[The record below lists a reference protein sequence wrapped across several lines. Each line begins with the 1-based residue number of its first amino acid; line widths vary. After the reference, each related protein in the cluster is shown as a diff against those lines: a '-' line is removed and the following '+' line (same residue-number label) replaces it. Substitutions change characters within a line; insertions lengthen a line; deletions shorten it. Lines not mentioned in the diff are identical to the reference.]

1 LLVFSAKML
10 GDRMKRD
17 NMVGCNDKI
26 VLENQ
31 LNVGKCRNFECRQ
44 FKSDGYGDVH
54 IFVSNKLL

>member
-1 LLVFSAKML
+1 ML